1 MSRDGELKIIHETSV
16 SLYTYKY
23 LLLKIE
29 YPYTIPKIQDNYSS
43 LFWSICAIII
53 YQCLADLV

>member
-1 MSRDGELKIIHETSV
+1 MSRDGELRIIHETSV

-29 YPYTIPKIQDNYSS
+29 D
-43 LFWSICAIII
+43 LFSIFSKA
-53 YQCLADLV
+53 L